1 MKIAG
6 RVVLAGL
13 VFLLMSQM
21 RIHSGEVDPVGTPS
35 APEGLPDADG
45 VKVGLEYPEI
55 LNVTT
60 TVSPASTNSF
70 LALGDDDT
78 SIPPDTHG
86 AAGPSHL
93 MVMLNTQVRIQNRTG
108 TTNYLTTSLSNWWS
122 SVGSF
127 THVFD
132 PRILY
137 DPYEQRWIAVAVT
150 DATKPSSA
158 LVIGASQTDDPTGSW
173 YLTKLDADGSNTRW
187 ADYPSIGFN
196 KRWIVVNVN
205 MFSTNAAQNYPFA
218 FSKVY
223 MFNKTNVYAGGSSR
237 VVTNLP
243 ISLGGTYVPAVTYDT
258 NVVTEYLLQ
267 VWNSAYTN
275 ANGQFRGSLRL
286 YTITGAA
293 TNPVFRAT
301 TNYPTTTRPW
311 TNFAAQANFAKQTNT
326 SVKIDCGDGRIQN
339 VSYRNGHLW
348 CAHTIFLPYNASAT
362 RSAIQWW
369 QISTNG
375 AVPQVGRLDDPAAI
389 KFYAYPSIGVNRFN
403 DVLIGYSRFSSNQ
416 FPSANYAFRH
426 FYDIPNSLGTDTVL
440 KNGEG
445 IYYKTYGYGVNRWG
459 DYSATMPDPAN
470 HIDFWTI
477 QEYAATPVGT
487 GQSDGNGRWGTWWGR
502 IPMQVPAND
511 NFNAAQE
518 ISDASGSV
526 TNANYRGTKESGEPN
541 HAGNTGGR
549 SIWYKWT
556 APRNGLVGISTIGSS
571 FDTTLG
577 IYTGSSVSSLTTVT
591 NDNDSGGNQTSR
603 VVFNAVSNTTYSVA
617 VDGFSAAYGQ
627 AVLNW
632 NQPFAPMIL
641 GQPETTNVVANANEY
656 ATFSV
661 VAIGEPS
668 PAYQWKHEGTNVP
681 GATSSSYTIT
691 NVQTTDATNY
701 FVVVTNTSGSVTS
714 MVASLIVHAD
724 SAARLSLWELSLNQ
738 FRVHISGLTNR
749 GYIVQTSTNL
759 NGSTNGIPF
768 LRTLCRFGIQIQ
780 PQRTTR
786 NGFIEQ

>member
-1 MKIAG
+1 
-6 RVVLAGL
+6 
-13 VFLLMSQM
+13 
-21 RIHSGEVDPVGTPS
+21 
-35 APEGLPDADG
+35 
-45 VKVGLEYPEI
+45 
-55 LNVTT
+55 
-60 TVSPASTNSF
+60 
-70 LALGDDDT
+70 
-78 SIPPDTHG
+78 
-86 AAGPSHL
+86 
-93 MVMLNTQVRIQNRTG
+93 
-108 TTNYLTTSLSNWWS
+108 
-122 SVGSF
+122 
-127 THVFD
+127 
-132 PRILY
+132 
-137 DPYEQRWIAVAVT
+137 
-150 DATKPSSA
+150 
-158 LVIGASQTDDPTGSW
+158 
-173 YLTKLDADGSNTRW
+173 
-187 ADYPSIGFN
+187 
-196 KRWIVVNVN
+196 
-205 MFSTNAAQNYPFA
+205 
-218 FSKVY
+218 
-223 MFNKTNVYAGGSSR
+223 
-237 VVTNLP
+237 
-243 ISLGGTYVPAVTYDT
+243 
-258 NVVTEYLLQ
+258 
-267 VWNSAYTN
+267 
-275 ANGQFRGSLRL
+275 
-286 YTITGAA
+286 
-293 TNPVFRAT
+293 
-301 TNYPTTTRPW
+301 
-311 TNFAAQANFAKQTNT
+311 
-326 SVKIDCGDGRIQN
+326 
-339 VSYRNGHLW
+339 
-348 CAHTIFLPYNASAT
+348 
-362 RSAIQWW
+362 
-369 QISTNG
+369 
-375 AVPQVGRLDDPAAI
+375 
-389 KFYAYPSIGVNRFN
+389 
-403 DVLIGYSRFSSNQ
+403 
-416 FPSANYAFRH
+416 
-426 FYDIPNSLGTDTVL
+426 
-440 KNGEG
+440 
-445 IYYKTYGYGVNRWG
+445 
-459 DYSATMPDPAN
+459 MPDPTN